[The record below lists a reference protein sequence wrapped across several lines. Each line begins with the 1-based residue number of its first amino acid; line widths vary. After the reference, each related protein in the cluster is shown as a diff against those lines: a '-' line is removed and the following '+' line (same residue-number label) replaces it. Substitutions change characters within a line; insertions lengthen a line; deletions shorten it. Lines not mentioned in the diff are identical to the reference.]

1 MKNWLLI
8 AAGFTSLSAG
18 VVGIFVPVLPTTPFF
33 LLAAA
38 CFMKSSDRLYRW
50 LTGHKKF
57 GPYIDNYVK
66 YHAVSKQSKVIS
78 ILVLWSVMLSTIL
91 FGITQLWLRLLL
103 VGIAA
108 GVTIHLVLLKT
119 LTPEMMEQSRFKET
133 LHEKKVDERSRGADR
148 RQ

>member
-18 VVGIFVPVLPTTPFF
+18 VIGIFVPVLPTTPFF
-33 LLAAA
+33 LLAAG

-66 YHAVSKQSKVIS
+66 YRAVSKQSKVIS
-78 ILVLWSVMLSTIL
+78 ILVLWTVMLSTIV
-91 FGITQLWLRLLL
+91 FGITQLWLKALL
-103 VGIAA
+103 VCIAG
-108 GVTIHLVLLKT
+108 GVTVHLVLLKT
-119 LTPEMMEQSRFKET
+119 LTPEMMEKS
-133 LHEKKVDERSRGADR
+133 EKRNLTDEACSPVLIQDT
-148 RQ
+148 

>member
-18 VVGIFVPVLPTTPFF
+18 VIGIFVPVLPTTPFF
-33 LLAAA
+33 LLAAG

-66 YHAVSKQSKVIS
+66 YRAVSKQSKVIS

-91 FGITQLWLRLLL
+91 FGITQLWLKALL
-103 VGIAA
+103 VGIAG
-108 GVTIHLVLLKT
+108 GVTVHLVLLKT
-119 LTPEMMEQSRFKET
+119 LTPEMMEKS
-133 LHEKKVDERSRGADR
+133 EKRNLTDEACSPVLIQDT
-148 RQ
+148 

>member
-18 VVGIFVPVLPTTPFF
+18 VIGIFVPVLPTTPFF
-33 LLAAA
+33 LLAAG

-66 YHAVSKQSKVIS
+66 YRAVSKQSKVVS
-78 ILVLWSVMLSTIL
+78 IMVLWTVMLSTIV
-91 FGITQLWLRLLL
+91 FGITQLWLKALL
-103 VGIAA
+103 VCIAG
-108 GVTIHLVLLKT
+108 GVTVHLVLLKT
-119 LTPEMMEQSRFKET
+119 LTPEMMEKS
-133 LHEKKVDERSRGADR
+133 EKRNLTDEACSPVLIQDT
-148 RQ
+148 